1 MNIKK
6 PKFWDYKKPNI
17 YAYILYPLAF
27 IIKIISFLIIKLSKK
42 NRKKTKIKTI
52 CIGNI
57 YVGGTG
63 KTSLSLKINEILKQK
78 NIKSCFIKKFYRTQI
93 DEQKLLKDKGELFL
107 SHKRIN
113 AIFEAEKY
121 NYDIAICDDGLQ
133 DSSIDYDIK
142 LVCFNTINWIGNG
155 MTLPSGPLRESINNL
170 KSYEHVFLNGNLENI
185 EILKKQ
191 ILKINPKI
199 NIYLGK
205 YEPINLDQFNNN
217 ENYLVFSGIG
227 NHQTFVSM
235 IRNYGLNVI
244 KDLEFPDHY
253 QYTQNDINQIL
264 VEANNLNCQIIT
276 TEKDYYRLK
285 NLKNEKIKY
294 LMSELKII
302 NEEKIISLIIK
313 Q

>member
-1 MNIKK
+1 MSIKK

-235 IRNYGLNVI
+235 IGNYGLNVI